1 MTAGKKGGG
10 LSSAMNPQ
18 TNTATAI
25 NLGPSPALG
34 KKAPGRPPE
43 FQGVPILQQ
52 KDGGTRSTIT
62 SKK

>member
-1 MTAGKKGGG
+1 MTKGKPSP
-10 LSSAMNPQ
+10 LSSALTPQ
-18 TNTATAI
+18 TNTATKI

-34 KKAPGRPPE
+34 KMGPGRPPE
-43 FQGVPILQQ
+43 FGGVPILIQ